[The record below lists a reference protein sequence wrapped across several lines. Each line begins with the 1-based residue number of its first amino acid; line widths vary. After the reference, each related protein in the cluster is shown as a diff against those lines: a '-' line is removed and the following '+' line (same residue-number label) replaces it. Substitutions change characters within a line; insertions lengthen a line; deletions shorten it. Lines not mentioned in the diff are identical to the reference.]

1 MGSIKTVF
9 ITGASS
15 GIGRACAEIFAKNN
29 YSLILNARRKNILD
43 EISHDLQK
51 TYNIEILTLPF
62 DVSNYTQVHE
72 QIKNIPSKWRNID
85 VLVNNAGL
93 ALGKEP
99 ISEGNPDDWNKVIDT
114 NIKGLMYV
122 SREVI
127 PMFTKNKSGH
137 IINIGSI
144 ASKDVYPGGNV
155 YCATKFAVDALTQ
168 SMRYELLQHNIKVT
182 AIHPGRTQTEFS
194 TVRFKGDKDKAK
206 QPYAGFKPMGPC
218 DVADAVYYIASL
230 PKHVNVN
237 EIIIVPSAQASSTC
251 FNRVL

>member
-1 MGSIKTVF
+1 MRSIKTVF

-43 EISHDLQK
+43 EICHDLQK
-51 TYNIEILTLPF
+51 TYNTEILPLPF
-62 DVSNYTQVHE
+62 DVSNYTQVNE
-72 QIKNIPSKWRNID
+72 QIKNIPPQWRNID

-99 ISEGNPDDWNKVIDT
+99 ISEGDPKDWDKVIDT

-127 PMFTKNKSGH
+127 PILTEKKSGH

-144 ASKDVYPGGNV
+144 ASKDVYSGGNV

-168 SMRYELLQHNIKVT
+168 SMRYELLQYNIKVT

-194 TVRFKGDKDKAK
+194 TVRFKGDKNKAK
-206 QPYAGFKPMGPC
+206 EPYAGFRPMDPC
-218 DVADAVYYIASL
+218 DVAETIYYIASL
-230 PKHVNVN
+230 PKHVNIN
-237 EIIIVPSAQASSTC
+237 ELIIVPSAQASSTC